1 MTDVLRWQLPLI
13 KSFTD
18 LRYHT
23 ERVTRL
29 AKKKLQ
35 PVIIAKNNKPE
46 AILLSVKTFEELLA
60 YLQKAQD
67 RQDVAGSEAVLR
79 AVQPGEWV
87 PIQKIAR
94 ELLGVGYV
102 RRYLR
107 STGGKAAKK
116 TS

>member
-23 ERVTRL
+23 EKVTSL

-46 AILLSVKTFEELLA
+46 AILLSVKTFEELLT

-67 RQDVAGSEAVLR
+67 RQDTAESEAMLK
-79 AVQPGEWV
+79 AVKSEEWV
-87 PIQKIAR
+87 PIKKVAK

-107 STGGKAAKK
+107 STGGKATKK
-116 TS
+116 TT